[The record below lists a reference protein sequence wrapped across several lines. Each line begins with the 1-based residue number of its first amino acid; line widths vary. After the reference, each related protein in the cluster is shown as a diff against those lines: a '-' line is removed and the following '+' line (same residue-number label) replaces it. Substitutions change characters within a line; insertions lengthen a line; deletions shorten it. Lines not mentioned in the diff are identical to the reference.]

1 MAGFDEIELSNAVH
15 AIREQLTQAMQHGAD
30 SPIHMTVGPIQMDFT
45 VELRREATATGG
57 VKAWVVSADA
67 EAKKSRGTT
76 HRVSFTLTP
85 KDSVTGRDIE
95 VGNDDPGSISRFG
108 GARPGN

>member
-1 MAGFDEIELSNAVH
+1 
-15 AIREQLTQAMQHGAD
+15 MQDGAD
-30 SPIHMTVGPIQMDFT
+30 SPVRMAVGPIQMGFT

-76 HRVSFTLTP
+76 HRDSFTLTP

-95 VGNDDPGSISRFG
+95 VGNGDPGRTSRFG